1 MDKANDNVLL
11 RHQISMNER
20 KSIAISGVKK
30 IISFDNEEFL
40 LESVM
45 GVILLKGTNLEII
58 KLDTSDGNVSIKGN
72 INGIN
77 YIDENISKN
86 KESFLTK
93 LFK

>member
-1 MDKANDNVLL
+1 MDKANDSTLL
-11 RHQISMNER
+11 RHQISMSER
-20 KSIAISGVKK
+20 KSIAISGIKK
-30 IISFDNEEFL
+30 IISFDDEEFL

-45 GVILLKGTNLEII
+45 GVILLKGNSLEII

-77 YIDENISKN
+77 YIDENINKN
-86 KESFLTK
+86 KENFFVK